1 MSCSLTI
8 MPVDASFINAFLIFM
23 WFCTVYSNGRQT
35 TAHRHVSC
43 GSSGWIALSQIDE
56 EFLPH
61 LMLFYFSMCLCDLV
75 RLVTRESSQLDNKD
89 SEPKAQV
96 KLQVSRTKLKF
107 LKETNCQKLVIFR
120 MPEWE

>member
-1 MSCSLTI
+1 
-8 MPVDASFINAFLIFM
+8 
-23 WFCTVYSNGRQT
+23 
-35 TAHRHVSC
+35 
-43 GSSGWIALSQIDE
+43 
-56 EFLPH
+56 
-61 LMLFYFSMCLCDLV
+61 MLFYFSMCLCDLV

-120 MPEWE
+120 MPE